1 MTKTARLSWLALAI
15 VFAVALAT
23 RPCLASGFLVY
34 DVSGQALGRASAVSA
49 DVDEPA
55 AIWFNPANLVYLKGV
70 SASAGGV
77 FITSKSSFSPAG
89 GGPDTSTTRGNFF
102 LPTVFVNAL
111 LTDRVAVG
119 MGAYSTFDIGITW
132 PSDWVGREATIK
144 AKLQSLSLN
153 PTVAVKLHPQVAIGA
168 GFDAVRTVVDFTNG
182 LPALIGGDVRLAGG
196 TWGYGFN
203 VAALYKIS
211 PNRLHVALTY
221 RSRVKLN
228 FNNGKAVFSPAN
240 PDFEPVLPDQGGS
253 TSITLPDIITVGVMG
268 RPRDNLALTFDAN
281 VVLWSTYDRIDI
293 NFQSAPARA
302 IVPNGRNTFT
312 LRAGADWTFPV
323 RCPGLH
329 LRGGLIFDRGAI
341 PSTNLGPSLP
351 DANRVDVGLGVGYGL
366 GHFRG
371 DLGYL
376 LVIFL
381 PSDSTTGQE
390 GPIGTYNSLVNLIG
404 VTLTASWP

>member
-1 MTKTARLSWLALAI
+1 MTKTARLSWLVAI
-15 VFAVALAT
+15 VFVASA

-70 SASAGGV
+70 SASVGGV

-89 GGPDTSTTRGNFF
+89 GGPDTNTTRGNFF
-102 LPTVFVNAL
+102 LPTVFANAL
-111 LTDRVAVG
+111 LTDRVAIG

-293 NFQSAPARA
+293 NFQSAPDRA

-341 PSTNLGPSLP
+341 PPTNLGPSLP

-404 VTLTASWP
+404 VTVTASWP